1 MSVKLHQLP
10 LGPTQ
15 TGMKFFSA
23 YRGSDEM
30 TLSEEHAVVTK
41 AQLTSVERSKN
52 FKMQSCQSAT
62 TFGRHGQTCCGNG
75 LSKLSTFRPTGWLTA
90 IDDGPKRKRGRIPRS
105 PKGGD

>member
-1 MSVKLHQLP
+1 MSVKLQQLP

-23 YRGSDEM
+23 YRGSDEI

-41 AQLTSVERSKN
+41 AQSTSVERSKS
-52 FKMQSCQSAT
+52 FKMQPCQGAT

-75 LSKLSTFRPTGWLTA
+75 LSKLRLVPL
-90 IDDGPKRKRGRIPRS
+90 
-105 PKGGD
+105 GG